1 MKTTAWVCRT
11 AWRDSRG
18 SRKRLLLA
26 ISAITFGV
34 AALVAITAFGA
45 NIREAV
51 NNQAKLLLGADLVLS
66 SRQPF
71 AAETEALIAS
81 LGGEQSREISCSSM
95 AYFPKSAGTRLVQV
109 RALEG
114 HFPYYGTLE
123 TEPPAAARIFHN
135 GPRALVDD
143 GLLLQFDAQVGD
155 TIKIGTTTFEIAGRL
170 KKIPGEAAAAAL
182 IGPRVYIPMT
192 ALLETGLI
200 QKGSR
205 LTYKVFF
212 KLPKE
217 TDTEQLLETLRPHL
231 SKYRLEGDTVQK
243 RAASVGRVMT
253 NLTHFLNLTG
263 FIALLLGSV
272 GAASAIH
279 VYIKEKLNTVAIL
292 RCVGA
297 QPRQTLAVYLVQAA
311 ALGLLGSVGGAG
323 IGVAVQTLLPLLL
336 RDFLPVR
343 IPLSISWSALL
354 QGFALG
360 AWITLLF
367 ALLPLL
373 SVRRV
378 SPLLALRSSYEDTH
392 PAAHD
397 PLRWLLFLLIVLSIC
412 AFAFTHTER
421 LRYGLGFCLA
431 LGVAFVLLAAVA
443 KLLMV
448 LVRVYCPDS
457 WPYVWR
463 QGLAN
468 LYRPHNQTLVLLLA
482 LGLGTFLLASLYL
495 SQQMLLRQAM
505 LAGQADQPNLVL
517 FDIQSD
523 QREGVANLVRSFALP
538 VLQQAPLVTMR
549 LASIKGRS
557 VEDLRND
564 TGNKIPPWALQW
576 EYRATYREHLIGTET
591 VIAGTWQGVVDHAA
605 SAIPV
610 SLEEEIAHT
619 LGVTLGDELVF
630 DVQGVPV
637 TTTVGSIRKV
647 DWQRVQPNF
656 FVVFPSGILETAP
669 QTYVLVSRVPANDLS
684 AAVQRTAVQ
693 TFPNVSAVDLTL
705 VLHTLDA
712 ILGRIAFAIRFM
724 AFFSMAAGIMVLAS
738 AVITGRYQRLQESVL
753 LRTLGASRVQ
763 IRQILLI
770 EYLFLGSL
778 AALTGLLLA
787 VVASWA
793 LAYYLFETTFVP
805 AGLPLVLA
813 LLFVIGLTIFTG
825 VLGNRGVVSRPPLE
839 VLRSDS

>member
-1 MKTTAWVCRT
+1 MSISWLGKM

-34 AALVAITAFGA
+34 AALVAITSFGA
-45 NIREAV
+45 NVREAV

-71 AAETEALIAS
+71 APETEELIAS

-95 AYFPKSAGTRLVQV
+95 AYFAKSAGTRLVQV

-114 HFPYYGTLE
+114 NFPYYGALE
-123 TEPPAAARIFHN
+123 TEPPTAAQTFHS
-135 GPRALVDD
+135 GSKAVVDD

-155 TIKIGTTTFEIAGRL
+155 SIKIGTVTFEVAGRL

-182 IGPRVYIPMT
+182 LGPRVYIPLT
-192 ALLETGLI
+192 ALVETGLM
-200 QKGSR
+200 QKGSQ
-205 LTYKVFF
+205 LTYKVYF
-212 KLPKE
+212 KFPPE
-217 TDTEQLLETLRPHL
+217 TDTERLMETIRPHL

-253 NLTHFLNLTG
+253 NLSRFLNLTG

-279 VYIKEKLNTVAIL
+279 VYIKEKLTTVAIL

-297 QPRQTLAVYLVQAA
+297 QARQTFAVYLLQAA
-311 ALGLLGSVGGAG
+311 ALGLLGSACGVG
-323 IGVAVQTLLPLLL
+323 IGLTVQTLLPLLL

-343 IPLSISWSALL
+343 ILLSISWSALL
-354 QGFALG
+354 QGFIIG
-360 AWITLLF
+360 VWITLLF

-373 SVRRV
+373 SVRRI
-378 SPLLALRSSYEDTH
+378 SPLLALRSSYENTH
-392 PAAHD
+392 LAPRD
-397 PLRWLLFLLIVLSIC
+397 PLRWLFSLLIVLSTA
-412 AFAFTHTER
+412 AFAFAHTER
-421 LRYGLGFCLA
+421 WRYGLGFCVA
-431 LGVAFVLLAAVA
+431 VGVAFALLAAVA

-448 LVRVYCPDS
+448 LVRAHCPDS

-468 LYRPHNQTLVLLLA
+468 LYRIHNLTLVLLLP
-482 LGLGTFLLASLYL
+482 LVFGTFLLMSLYL
-495 SQQMLLRQAM
+495 TQQMLLRQAM
-505 LAGQADQPNLVL
+505 LAGQADQPNLIL

-523 QREGVANLVRSFALP
+523 QREDVANLVRSFALP
-538 VLQQAPLVTMR
+538 VLQAPLVTMR

-564 TGNKIPPWALQW
+564 AGNKIPTWALQW

-605 SAIPV
+605 SAIAV

-637 TTTVGSIRKV
+637 TTTVSSIRKV

-669 QTYVLVSRVPANDLS
+669 QTYVLVSHVPTNDLS

-693 TFPNVSAVDLTL
+693 KFPNVSAIDLTL
-705 VLHTLDA
+705 ILHTLDA
-712 ILGRIAFAIRFM
+712 ILGRISFAIRFM
-724 AFFSMAAGIMVLAS
+724 ALFSMAAGITVLAS

-753 LRTLGASRVQ
+753 LRTLGASRAQ
-763 IRQILLI
+763 IRKILVI

-778 AALTGLLLA
+778 AAVTGLLLA
-787 VVASWA
+787 VLASWA
-793 LAYYLFETTFVP
+793 LAYYLFETAFAP

-813 LLFVIGLTIFTG
+813 LLFVIGLTILTG
-825 VLGNRGVVSRPPLE
+825 VLGSRGVVNRPPLE

>member
-1 MKTTAWVCRT
+1 MMFWLCKM

-34 AALVAITAFGA
+34 AALVAITSFGA
-45 NIREAV
+45 NVREAV
-51 NNQAKLLLGADLVLS
+51 NNQAKVLLGADLVLS

-71 AAETEALIAS
+71 APETEELIAS

-95 AYFPKSAGTRLVQV
+95 AYFAKSAGTRLVQV
-109 RALEG
+109 RALAG
-114 HFPYYGTLE
+114 NFPYYGVLE
-123 TEPPAAARIFHN
+123 TEPPAAAQTFHS
-135 GPRALVDD
+135 GSKALVDD

-155 TIKIGTTTFEIAGRL
+155 SIKIGTVAFAIAGRL

-182 IGPRVYIPMT
+182 IGPRVYIPMN
-192 ALLETGLI
+192 ALMETGLV
-200 QKGSR
+200 QKGSQ
-205 LTYKVFF
+205 LTYKVYF
-212 KLPKE
+212 KFPAE
-217 TDTEQLLETLRPHL
+217 TDTERLLETIRPHL

-253 NLTHFLNLTG
+253 NLSRFLNLTG

-279 VYIKEKLNTVAIL
+279 VYIKEKLTTVAIL

-297 QPRQTLAVYLVQAA
+297 QARQTFAVYLLQAA
-311 ALGLLGSVGGAG
+311 ALGLLGSACGVG
-323 IGVAVQTLLPLLL
+323 IGLTIQALLPLLL

-354 QGFALG
+354 QGFAIG
-360 AWITLLF
+360 VWITLLF

-373 SVRRV
+373 SVRRI
-378 SPLLALRSSYEDTH
+378 SPLLALRSSYENTP
-392 PAAHD
+392 PAPRD
-397 PLRWLLFLLIVLSIC
+397 PLRWLLSLLIALSTA

-421 LRYGLGFCLA
+421 WRYGLGFCVA
-431 LGVAFVLLAAVA
+431 VGVAFALLAAVA

-448 LVRVYCPDS
+448 LVHAYFPES

-482 LGLGTFLLASLYL
+482 LGFGTFLLMSLYL
-495 SQQMLLRQAM
+495 TQQMLLWQAM
-505 LAGQADQPNLVL
+505 LAGQADQPNLIL

-523 QREGVANLVRSFALP
+523 QREDVANLVRSFALP

-549 LASIKGRS
+549 LASLKGRS

-564 TGNKIPPWALQW
+564 AGGKIPAWALQW
-576 EYRATYREHLIGTET
+576 EYRATYREHLIDTET
-591 VIAGTWQGVVDHAA
+591 VIAGTWHGTIDHTT
-605 SAIPV
+605 SAIPI
-610 SLEEEIAHT
+610 SLEEEIART
-619 LGVTLGDELVF
+619 LGVTLGDELIF
-630 DVQGVPV
+630 DIQGVPV
-637 TTTVGSIRKV
+637 TTTVSSLRKV

-656 FVVFPSGILETAP
+656 FVVFPTGVLETAP
-669 QTYVLVSRVPANDLS
+669 QTYVLVSHVPANDLS

-693 TFPNVSAVDLTL
+693 QFPNVSAIDLTL
-705 VLHTLDA
+705 ILHTLDA
-712 ILGRIAFAIRFM
+712 ILGRISFAIRFM
-724 AFFSMAAGIMVLAS
+724 ALFSMTAGIAVLSS
-738 AVITGRYQRLQESVL
+738 AVLTGRYQRLQESVL
-753 LRTLGASRVQ
+753 LRTLGASRAQ
-763 IRQILLI
+763 IRQILVI

-778 AALTGLLLA
+778 AAVTGLLLA
-787 VVASWA
+787 VLASWA
-793 LAYYLFETTFVP
+793 LAYYLFETAFAP
-805 AGLPLVLA
+805 AGFPLVLA
-813 LLFVIGLTIFTG
+813 LLFVIGLTILIG
-825 VLGNRGVVSRPPLE
+825 MLGSREVVSRPPLE